1 MIIDLSP
8 VRMDEKLEASL
19 SGEALT
25 LNGEVFDFAPLEDG
39 ATLPQEAISSKWI
52 AGPVERVGGELRLT
66 IILPHGPNAPET
78 TRYPQPLIVPGDGAI
93 SLSIYDIPQQAVTT
107 SDKEEQQ

>member
-1 MIIDLSP
+1 
-8 VRMDEKLEASL
+8 MDEKLETSL

-39 ATLPQEAISSKWI
+39 ATLPQEAIISKWI

-66 IILPHGPNAPET
+66 IILPHGPTAPET
-78 TRYPQPLIVPGDGAI
+78 TRYPQPLIVRGDGAI
-93 SLSIYDIPQQAVTT
+93 SLPIYDIPQQAVTLI
-107 SDKEEQQ
+107 DKEEQQ

>member
-1 MIIDLSP
+1 MIIYLSP

-19 SGEALT
+19 FGEVLT
-25 LNGEVFDFAPLEDG
+25 LNGEEFDFAPLEDG
-39 ATLPQEAISSKWI
+39 GTLPQEAINSKWF

-78 TRYPQPLIVPGDGAI
+78 TRYPQPLIIPGDGSI
-93 SLSIYDIPQQAVTT
+93 SLPIYDMPQSAVTP